1 MLYTGTTMLL
11 SLNDI
16 VKKKDVVNWSA
27 NILQVVEINLVA
39 QINVL
44 LVPKYHILDEIFF
57 LFYCQ
62 DEDHSRVI
70 KAQELPDFSNV
81 FQPELPHCHTESEPF
96 SFDQRDKELKKKK
109 EEAVKA
115 IILEEEK
122 KVWSFLALKIFRQ
135 LSRQII

>member
-1 MLYTGTTMLL
+1 M
-11 SLNDI
+11 
-16 VKKKDVVNWSA
+16 
-27 NILQVVEINLVA
+27 
-39 QINVL
+39 

-122 KVWSFLALKIFRQ
+122 KVWSLSTENIPTIFKTNHMTWICTLKIYLYENTIKFQ
-135 LSRQII
+135 NYAQDLFFFL